1 MKVHWLKDAEAALT
15 EAKTAK
21 KPLLIDFSAAPA

>member
-1 MKVHWLKDAEAALT
+1 MKVHWVKDADAALT
-15 EAKTAK
+15 EAKNSK

>member
-1 MKVHWLKDAEAALT
+1 MKVHWRTDADGALAEAK
-15 EAKTAK
+15 EGK